1 MTSERDVA
9 EDVLGLSDAP
19 VELAAVRAAKPG
31 VAVAVVAKRLGVAPA
46 TLRTWDRR
54 YGLGPSERSAGS
66 HRRYTRDD
74 VLRLLVMQ
82 RLTIEG
88 VAPADA
94 ARAALAADLEVERAN
109 RDRAVVEQEEA
120 RRRAAHQGG
129 AARPEPRVVHFAPR
143 GDGSPA
149 AAGPSDIVEAALALD
164 ERRLAQLLAIP
175 DGDDILAWWS
185 NLVVPALAKL
195 AERTVLAKPGE
206 SFLPPLVAAG
216 LQALR
221 DRQVAHERDV
231 GTPHPSQMRRI
242 VLVFIPPGEPHPLAA
257 HTLASAL
264 TARGVMARV
273 VVGRTDPHR
282 VQEIVAMV
290 RPVAVAL
297 YALSSTPD
305 LGIVESLHTNEP
317 ELPIFVGLA
326 DDATAASVPLAANV
340 QRVRSFSGL
349 FYEVQA
355 FASRLG

>member
-1 MTSERDVA
+1 MHSEREVA
-9 EDVLGLSDAP
+9 GETRGVPEAP
-19 VELAAVRAAKPG
+19 VELAAVRAQKPG

-54 YGLGPSERSAGS
+54 YGLGPSERSAGA

-94 ARAALAADLEVERAN
+94 ARAALEADLEVERAN
-109 RDRAVVEQEEA
+109 RDKAVIEQEEA
-120 RRRAAHQGG
+120 RRRASHRG
-129 AARPEPRVVHFAPR
+129 ATGQPAPRVVHFAPR
-143 GDGSPA
+143 TETA
-149 AAGPSDIVEAALALD
+149 AAHAAPSDVVEAALALD
-164 ERRLAQLLAIP
+164 EDRLAHLLAIGP
-175 DGDDILAWWS
+175 SSDILAWWT
-185 NLVVPALAKL
+185 NLVAPALAKL
-195 AERTVLAKPGE
+195 SERTVLAKPGE
-206 SFLPPLVAAG
+206 SFLPALVAVG
-216 LQALR
+216 LRALR
-221 DRQVAHERDV
+221 ERQVAHEHEN

-242 VLVFIPPGEPHPLAA
+242 VLVFTPPGEQHSLAA

-273 VVGRTDPHR
+273 VVGRTDPRR

-290 RPVAVAL
+290 RPVAVTVV
-297 YALSSTPD
+297 ALSASPD
-305 LGIVESLHTNEP
+305 LDIVESLHAHEP
-317 ELPIFVGLA
+317 DLPIFVGLA

-340 QRVRSFSGL
+340 QRARSFSGL

-355 FASRLG
+355 FASRLS